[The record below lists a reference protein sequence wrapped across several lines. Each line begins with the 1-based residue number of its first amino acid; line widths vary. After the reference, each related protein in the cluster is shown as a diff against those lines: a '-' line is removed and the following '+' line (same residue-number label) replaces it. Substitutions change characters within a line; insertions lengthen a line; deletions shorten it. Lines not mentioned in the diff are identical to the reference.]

1 MKYTHYAPNAPLTIY
16 RGKQIDMIQAIQN
29 EINHSISQD
38 LKCAVI
44 TCNENIDEY
53 KNAFKLSLGSNKKP
67 DELASHLFE
76 CLRECDIQ
84 KVDIIFAESFE
95 ETEMGLALMNRLKK
109 AAGFKIIDV

>member
-1 MKYTHYAPNAPLTIY
+1 
-16 RGKQIDMIQAIQN
+16 MIQAIKN
-29 EINHSISQD
+29 EIEHSISQG

-44 TCNENIDEY
+44 TCDENIDEY

-76 CLRECDIQ
+76 CLRECDNRGIE
-84 KVDIIFAESFE
+84 IIFSESFD